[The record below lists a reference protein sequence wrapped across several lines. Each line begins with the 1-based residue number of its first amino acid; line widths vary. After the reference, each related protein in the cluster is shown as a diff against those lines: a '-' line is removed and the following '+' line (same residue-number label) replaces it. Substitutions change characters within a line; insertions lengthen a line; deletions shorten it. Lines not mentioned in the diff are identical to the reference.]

1 MCLNAETRTQEGNYE
16 NHEHFSN
23 IFIMEENVK
32 HSYIFFNWKRKH
44 NNKKKREREI
54 SMIFFSMLF
63 SEHYVKLC
71 MYKIKIQLWNGKI
84 YIWEMKISHW
94 KDIYQ
99 GYTSKKQNMLHS
111 KCMHLFKKLMF

>member
-1 MCLNAETRTQEGNYE
+1 MW
-16 NHEHFSN
+16 N
-23 IFIMEENVK
+23 IPTYFLTEKEK
-32 HSYIFFNWKRKH
+32 
-44 NNKKKREREI
+44 KKKREI
-54 SMIFFSMLF
+54 SMLFFFFFFSMLF
-63 SEHYVKLC
+63 SEHCMKQC

-99 GYTSKKQNMLHS
+99 GYTSKKQNMLYS